1 MNNFAGSL
9 TVFED
14 SRVFLLDLLKLIW
27 SCLDYLTCY
36 ATINYWRE
44 KPYWLQ
50 YYETISCFFFILNRK
65 KIKQESLVVLINL
78 ESFV

>member
-14 SRVFLLDLLKLIW
+14 SRVVLLDLLKLIW

-36 ATINYWRE
+36 VTIIYWRE
-44 KPYWLQ
+44 KNLIGYN
-50 YYETISCFFFILNRK
+50 ILKR
-65 KIKQESLVVLINL
+65 
-78 ESFV
+78 